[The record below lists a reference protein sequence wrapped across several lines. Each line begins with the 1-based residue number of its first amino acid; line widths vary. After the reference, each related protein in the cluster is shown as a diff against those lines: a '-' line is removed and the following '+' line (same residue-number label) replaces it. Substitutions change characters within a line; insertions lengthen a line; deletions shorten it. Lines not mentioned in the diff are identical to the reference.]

1 MDLTMLQN
9 ARNAVLGVIK
19 MCAAQQIAKNAY
31 LVQPKTKLVSHHV
44 LIVNLGD
51 S

>member
-1 MDLTMLQN
+1 MNNFTCVYECRMN
-9 ARNAVLGVIK
+9 GT
-19 MCAAQQIAKNAY
+19 QQIAKNAY
-31 LVQPKTKLVSHHV
+31 LVQPKTKQVSHHV